1 MGELLDFFKGKL
13 IKGDDTKK
21 STYQLLNEQRVNKDG
36 QKYKLFDAE
45 HDREKSLG
53 VFASCLDS
61 MRKEIRFMSS
71 NDNREAVDD
80 HFEKTIQSISAIRVD
95 QKDRHM
101 MPMKLIFDEFT
112 KVGTINFDDKR
123 KDGVTR
129 SVADDGIMMLI
140 PELQEEINENEANR
154 TDNINARHT
163 LVHEML
169 HAMSNRKVVK
179 DGRQIYQSGMQ
190 LYGNDNIFDDINEGL
205 NEYYTV
211 MILEKMYPN
220 AEIENRYEARK
231 NVVDG
236 FMQNLSAE
244 TQGKIFEA
252 YVSGNFDQ
260 VISKY
265 FTKMKTSTGESLLD
279 RLELL
284 RQNGYRVSES
294 NSPENMKN
302 AQLLVDGFKDFK
314 QQSSSSEKS
323 N

>member
-1 MGELLDFFKGKL
+1 MD
-13 IKGDDTKK
+13 I
-21 STYQLLNEQRVNKDG
+21 Y
-36 QKYKLFDAE
+36 
-45 HDREKSLG
+45 
-53 VFASCLDS
+53 
-61 MRKEIRFMSS
+61 
-71 NDNREAVDD
+71 
-80 HFEKTIQSISAIRVD
+80 
-95 QKDRHM
+95 
-101 MPMKLIFDEFT
+101 MKC
-112 KVGTINFDDKR
+112 
-123 KDGVTR
+123 
-129 SVADDGIMMLI
+129 
-140 PELQEEINENEANR
+140 
-154 TDNINARHT
+154 TDV
-163 LVHEML
+163 LE
-169 HAMSNRKVVK
+169 
-179 DGRQIYQSGMQ
+179 
-190 LYGNDNIFDDINEGL
+190 
-205 NEYYTV
+205 
-211 MILEKMYPN
+211 ILEKMYPN